1 VLHVVDLVVELLL
14 GHGTDEVRHA
24 VGFEPQGELELM
36 TRQRL
41 EVVGAIQP
49 GARVQGA
56 SGALD
61 QAEVLALVDVLRA
74 LEHHVLEEV
83 REAGLAGLLML
94 ARDVV
99 PQVDGD
105 HGRAVIPRQ
114 DHAQAIFQAM
124 AIDGDGRHGLPRL
137 AEMWWLTAARPA
149 RRSSQGRGER
159 TTRERV
165 SGRPACP
172 APWPRSPRVGRPSR
186 PRPRPSSGTPL

>member
-1 VLHVVDLVVELLL
+1 
-14 GHGTDEVRHA
+14 
-24 VGFEPQGELELM
+24 M

-83 REAGLAGLLML
+83 REAGLAGLFVL
-94 ARDVV
+94 ACDVV

-105 HGRAVIPRQ
+105 HRRAVIPRQ

-149 RRSSQGRGER
+149 GQSGQGRAER

-165 SGRPACP
+165 SGRRACP
-172 APWPRSPRVGRPSR
+172 PPWRRSPRVEHPSR
-186 PRPRPSSGTPL
+186 RRARQSSGTPLPRASAPHWTAVPPRSSDCVLRESIGSIRRA

>member
-1 VLHVVDLVVELLL
+1 
-14 GHGTDEVRHA
+14 
-24 VGFEPQGELELM
+24 M

-56 SGALD
+56 TGALH

-83 REAGLAGLLML
+83 REAGLAGLLVL
-94 ARDVV
+94 AGDVV

-105 HGRAVIPRQ
+105 HRRTVIPRQ

-124 AIDGDGRHGLPRL
+124 AINGDGRHGLPRL

-149 RRSSQGRGER
+149 RRSGQGRGER
-159 TTRERV
+159 TTRTWV
-165 SGRPACP
+165 SGRRACP
-172 APWPRSPRVGRPSR
+172 SPCPRSLRVEHPSR
-186 PRPRPSSGTPL
+186 RRAQPSSGTPLPGASAPRWIRVRP